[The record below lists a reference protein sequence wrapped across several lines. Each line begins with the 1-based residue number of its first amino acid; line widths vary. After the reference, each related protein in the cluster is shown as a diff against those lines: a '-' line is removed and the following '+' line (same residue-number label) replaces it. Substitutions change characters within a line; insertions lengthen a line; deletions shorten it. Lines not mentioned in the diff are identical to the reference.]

1 MTKDHHLRLMVFALA
16 VLLSLSSAAMGDKVN
31 SSKKW
36 SGDGIGEL
44 FRDIEKFGDNIH
56 SGFDYA
62 GMSLKIN
69 TDPILRQIVCR
80 VSYQAFEIAI
90 LARTLGLKEKKVREA
105 VAKLQQ
111 MGLVQVRDL
120 EQLELIVPADA
131 KSGAAMRRFAREW
144 CATDD
149 ECGIAP

>member
-1 MTKDHHLRLMVFALA
+1 MTKDHHLRLMAFALA
-16 VLLSLSSAAMGDKVN
+16 VSLSLSSAAMGDKVN
-31 SSKKW
+31 PSKRW

-56 SGFDYA
+56 AGFDYA

-69 TDPILRQIVCR
+69 MDPILRQIVCR
-80 VSYQAFEIAI
+80 VSYQAFEIAV

-111 MGLVQVRDL
+111 MGLVQVRNL

-131 KSGAAMRRFAREW
+131 KSGAAMRRFTREW

-149 ECGIAP
+149 ECGVAP